1 MKKTRDSVFSLR
13 IFVPEHK
20 YPLMSTGNRLCEFL
34 IDDACALR
42 CYGML
47 WKSDL
52 FSLEEFL
59 QRFFIEL
66 GADHADFAGDI
77 CCTPADLCLFGN
89 IIEMDP
95 CSVI

>member
-1 MKKTRDSVFSLR
+1 MPMHYFLPRM
-13 IFVPEHK
+13 IVPGHK
-20 YPLMSTGNRLCEFL
+20 HPLMSTRNRLREYL
-34 IDDACALR
+34 IDDACALT
-42 CYGML
+42 CSGML

-52 FSLEEFL
+52 FPLEEFL

-66 GADHADFAGDI
+66 GTDHADLAGDI
-77 CCTPADLCLFGN
+77 CRAPADLCLFGN